1 MRKRK
6 LKSVCSFQTLKQVN
20 SVVAAVSA
28 ARSVQMQAA
37 RLPLQQ
43 KIYGRGS
50 RLVNPRREA
59 RERKGSAVRLIQ
71 RMNARRAVP
80 CRETMM
86 PARWIKAQLA
96 RTLHRE
102 DRHPKNL
109 RRRAPNVSFSQE
121 QQRAGF
127 CSIAP
132 ARFAVFALLGW
143 NETGTR
149 LAPIRFLLQAP
160 RTRNDWR
167 SRSRNKLQSRRPP
180 NAYSLSCSMSALE
193 CTDTSAL

>member
-1 MRKRK
+1 
-6 LKSVCSFQTLKQVN
+6 
-20 SVVAAVSA
+20 VVAAVSA

-80 CRETMM
+80 GRETMM

-102 DRHPKNL
+102 DRHPKNP
-109 RRRAPNVSFSQE
+109 RDRAPNFLIVQE
-121 QQRAGF
+121 QRLAGF
-127 CSIAP
+127 CSTAP
-132 ARFAVFALLGW
+132 ATIAVFALPVW
-143 NETGTR
+143 NETDR
-149 LAPIRFLLQAP
+149 WPSPNRFA
-160 RTRNDWR
+160 
-167 SRSRNKLQSRRPP
+167 SRSQRTCN
-180 NAYSLSCSMSALE
+180 
-193 CTDTSAL
+193 D